1 MHVRSRRAIVENR
14 PGNVQ
19 FALVSGPPDEGRAV
33 LLLHLM
39 QALRYRGENTQ
50 LHQVTNGDKAVLLK
64 CLTGRRKRGA
74 DQGACRLHDHSSVV
88 PFQVAARN
96 FLACALLLYQ

>member
-50 LHQVTNGDKAVLLK
+50 LHQVTNGSGIAQMFDRADGSEAQIRARAGFMITLLSFPS
-64 CLTGRRKRGA
+64 G
-74 DQGACRLHDHSSVV
+74 
-88 PFQVAARN
+88 
-96 FLACALLLYQ
+96 